1 MLSRKFLNLIVS
13 VAAIAALVGGPGSV
27 TAMPMNPTDETKVP
41 HYFGPNPNWANSPF
55 TKPDAQVVITG
66 DGTGATA
73 EATVGTNGA
82 ITAITLTNG
91 GHNYSN
97 AKVDIFGSGTGATAD
112 VTIVKKGAVV
122 AVNVDP
128 LNQGSGYTAPVTFSR
143 AAQRRPPT
151 AALKTIFRSPA
162 EGAAIRSRRW
172 SSTCPTRTGAFR
184 PRATLYVWVTQ
195 WAALIAPMPRGLQ
208 WTSHRL
214 WWTAQAPGI
223 PSRRA

>member
-13 VAAIAALVGGPGSV
+13 VAAIAALVGGPGSA

-55 TKPDAQVVITG
+55 TLPDAQVVITG
-66 DGTGATA
+66 DGSGAEA
-73 EATVGTNGA
+73 VATVGANGA
-82 ITAITLTNG
+82 ITALTITNP

-128 LNQGSGYTAPVTFSR
+128 LNPGSGYTAPAVDFSTAGAGGGAQATAYGGVENNIQVTFGGSGYTFPTVEFDLPD
-143 AAQRRPPT
+143 ADWGVQAQGH
-151 AALKTIFRSPA
+151 AVC
-162 EGAAIRSRRW
+162 G
-172 SSTCPTRTGAFR
+172 
-184 PRATLYVWVTQ
+184 
-195 WAALIAPMPRGLQ
+195 
-208 WTSHRL
+208 
-214 WWTAQAPGI
+214 
-223 PSRRA
+223 